1 MAYSHLSIDL
11 YYIKIKMAFGGAI
24 AVCKLELT
32 ITATEKCV
40 TDYLNR
46 SSKTEGRLNF
56 RCVLS

>member
-1 MAYSHLSIDL
+1 MAYSHFSI

-32 ITATEKCV
+32 ITATEKKYV

-46 SSKTEGRLNF
+46 SCKREGRLNF
-56 RCVLS
+56 CYVLSV